1 MTDTTAHDNW
11 MRYEYGR
18 ERGHRDYCTQAKRN
32 EDFYLGGG
40 LQWSDEDRQT
50 LEEQGRPAY
59 EFNQIKGKINTAV
72 GYQIHNRM
80 DIGFRPRGGEA
91 DQEKA
96 GVLSKLAMQIAD
108 NNKLHWLE
116 TQVFTDGLI
125 QQRGFFDVRISY
137 QDSLLGEI
145 KVADLD
151 PLDVIP
157 DPDAKSYDPDT
168 WSDVIVTRWLTYDEI
183 EEMYGAK
190 SREAMEAEK
199 VDEADYG
206 DDDIDGEERNK
217 FGNSQT
223 GYTDRMSHL
232 TLADGSRR
240 VRVIDRQFWKMS
252 MVKVAISMT
261 GDIRIIEHMT
271 DEQVAELTGVIIDK
285 RRMRRVRWVI
295 STQSATLH
303 DDWSPFAHF
312 TVVPFFPFFR
322 RGKTRGLVDDGIDP
336 QQMLNKSLSQLQ
348 HIINTT
354 ANSGW
359 ISWAGTLANMREE
372 DIEDRGAETGLNLV
386 LKKDAPADKVPRKI
400 AANPVPTGV
409 DRMIDRAGQ
418 LLNETVGVN
427 EAMSGGDGR
436 EVSGIAIQSKQFAAQ
451 QQLAVPLDNLT
462 RTRNLLAGRI
472 LELIQSFYDEPRI
485 VRITEHDERGR
496 DTSEQLHLNYPD
508 EQGGVLNDLTIGE
521 YDVVITE
528 VPMQV
533 TFENSQFL
541 QSMEMR
547 KEGILIPDQFILR
560 HSNLADKQE
569 ILDAME
575 QAGEQVDPV
584 AQAKAGLLQAQTQ
597 LAAATTQK
605 AVNEAVNKSVES
617 QYSAIQTAGA
627 IATNPLTSGLADA
640 LLRSAGYQDQDMAP
654 IVPTLAGPATSAI
667 DQAQNTNPLTPANPG
682 VGLKAGIETPA
693 IEGLPA

>member
-18 ERGHRDYCTQAKRN
+18 ERGHRDYCTKAKRN

-223 GYTDRMSHL
+223 GYADRMSHL

-295 STQSATLH
+295 STQSTTLH

-386 LKKDAPADKVPRKI
+386 LKKDAPANKVPRKI

-451 QQLAVPLDNLT
+451 QQLAVPLDNLA

-496 DTSEQLHLNYPD
+496 EASEQLHLNYPD

-547 KEGILIPDQFILR
+547 KEGIRIPDQFILR

-640 LLRSAGYQDQDMAP
+640 LLRSAGYQDQDLAP
-654 IVPTLAGPATSAI
+654 IVPSLSGPAMSAQQQI
-667 DQAQNTNPLTPANPG
+667 SNTNPMTPANPG